1 MDSGT
6 YCPVGTPSKS
16 KKIRIV
22 KEELL
27 GLFRVSQDLPF
38 PSFQEGDQQRALC
51 FLGGRVEGGRKG
63 GRQSLRRTNLG
74 GEISSSLL
82 DVKSQ
87 KTNFVFNHWDLSKE
101 LGVKNAP

>member
-22 KEELL
+22 KEAPL

-38 PSFQEGDQQRALC
+38 PSFQEGDQQRALG
-51 FLGGRVEGGRKG
+51 FLGGRGGGGEKGRKAKPEADKF
-63 GRQSLRRTNLG
+63 GRRNQLFPLRC
-74 GEISSSLL
+74 
-82 DVKSQ
+82 
-87 KTNFVFNHWDLSKE
+87 
-101 LGVKNAP
+101 